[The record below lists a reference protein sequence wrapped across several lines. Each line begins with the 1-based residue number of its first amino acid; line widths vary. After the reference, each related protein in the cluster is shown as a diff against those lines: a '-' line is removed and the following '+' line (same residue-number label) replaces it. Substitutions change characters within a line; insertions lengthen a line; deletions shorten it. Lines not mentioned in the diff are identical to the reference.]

1 MGHLNI
7 IIAQGGGGREKSR
20 ILNAPIFKSSLRGR
34 GSPGEEV
41 GRRLRGGV
49 PERGGGV
56 EASN

>member
-20 ILNAPIFKSSLRGR
+20 ILNAPIFKSSLGGR

-49 PERGGGV
+49 PERGG
-56 EASN
+56 ES

>member
-7 IIAQGGGGREKSR
+7 IIAQGGGGEKSR